1 MTQMLCQ
8 NQPIVRQPFVSSNVY
23 ENDLFYLVQTH
34 LKYKNTLRAIL
45 ALDHSGDF
53 FINIL
58 IQQGFRELC
67 AFLVLFVPI
76 DRNDNFGLKTK
87 ILTQ

>member
-8 NQPIVRQPFVSSNVY
+8 NQPIVRQPFVSITAYKS
-23 ENDLFYLVQTH
+23 DLFYLVQTH
-34 LKYKNTLRAIL
+34 LKYKNPLRAVWE
-45 ALDHSGDF
+45 LDDSGYF

-67 AFLVLFVPI
+67 AFLVLFDQSI
-76 DRNDNFGLKTK
+76 ATI
-87 ILTQ
+87 ILA